1 MCVYVHLYASVCVY
15 ACVLRL
21 QRKNPFESGACNQS
35 LLNEGMVCTLLTD
48 SRGKAECA
56 PCFLED
62 VTHVCTHVDD
72 KEEVFIPIG
81 AVFDTGITHTDS
93 RVLVLVRAQIKNA
106 RATCNAGFI
115 NYYQLL
121 YINKPWHKS
130 SDESA
135 TPNTL
140 ETLPRLAYY
149 RPAGKIGRRGRWGA
163 TGDRDKEHRGGGE
176 ARQGNGERGGKAN

>member
-1 MCVYVHLYASVCVY
+1 MSAHTLMIRKRCLYPSELYLIQA
-15 ACVLRL
+15 
-21 QRKNPFESGACNQS
+21 
-35 LLNEGMVCTLLTD
+35 D
-48 SRGKAECA
+48 
-56 PCFLED
+56 
-62 VTHVCTHVDD
+62 
-72 KEEVFIPIG
+72 
-81 AVFDTGITHTDS
+81 ITHTDS
-93 RVLVLVRAQIKNA
+93 HVLVHVHAQIKNA

-140 ETLPRLAYY
+140 ETLPRQAYY
-149 RPAGKIGRRGRWGA
+149 RPTGKIGRRGRWGA

-176 ARQGNGERGGKAN
+176 TRKGNGERKRAN